1 MSSQPYVQI
10 GHRGL
15 DVKERKALVRSE
27 VRPAWNALVA
37 LVKQKYPGV
46 DLDRRIIQA
55 RGFSDTSAG
64 THSDG
69 AAIDVRVW
77 GLTGAQRREI
87 VRLAREVGFPASWD
101 RAWSG
106 NEHLHLGA
114 DIPDKET
121 RVSYQVVAV
130 KAGRNG
136 LGYRGWRGPDDGPKP
151 SEWRNTTTGPLWAAT
166 QLKSEIERLLDDMD
180 EKQLRKIIREEA
192 QAAARAVVGR
202 VPHVDPMSGRVDSTK
217 THAIN
222 TSLRQIEQQ
231 VARIKA
237 TVYALRAKK

>member
-1 MSSQPYVQI
+1 MANPFYVQI

-15 DVKERKALVRSE
+15 DVKGRKALVRRE
-27 VRPAWNALVA
+27 VKPAWDALVA
-37 LVKQKYPGV
+37 LVKKKYPSV

-55 RGFSDTSAG
+55 RGDAEESAG
-64 THSDG
+64 AHSDG
-69 AAIDVRVW
+69 AAVDVRVW
-77 GLTGAQRREI
+77 SLTGAQRREI

-114 DIPDKET
+114 DIPGKET
-121 RVSYQVVAV
+121 RVSYQVAAV

-151 SEWRNTTTGPLWAAT
+151 SEWRDTTTGPQWAQR
-166 QLKSEIERLLDDMD
+166 QLKSEIERFLDSMD

-192 QAAARAVVGR
+192 RTAVRAEKYSPVGDKKHGGHWGSSIANMAGHAAAATQRLEKK
-202 VPHVDPMSGRVDSTK
+202 VD
-217 THAIN
+217 
-222 TSLRQIEQQ
+222 
-231 VARIKA
+231 
-237 TVYALRAKK
+237 ALLKRK